1 MASIMANE
9 FAEASQGGLHLAAL
23 IGIGLI
29 LFIIALL
36 INAIAHFLVARVVK
50 SHEGAVL
57 A

>member
-1 MASIMANE
+1 MNLPKPLKEVFIW
-9 FAEASQGGLHLAAL
+9 QAL

-29 LFIIALL
+29 LFIMAFA
-36 INAIAHFLVARVVK
+36 INVVAHLLVARVVK